1 MTHDD
6 FRVGDESEAWWQRV
20 SKGVIGLHWLE
31 RESDR
36 VTDLLHPHNQRQ
48 CAGKRSKLHIWRSHL
63 NTCENL

>member
-6 FRVGDESEAWWQRV
+6 FRVGDESEVWWRV

-36 VTDLLHPHNQRQ
+36 VTDLLHSHHQRQ
-48 CAGKRSKLHIWRSHL
+48 CARKGSKLHIWRRDL
-63 NTCENL
+63 NTCEKL